1 MNKKFFSILVIIIT
15 LSLIGVSCSKT
26 PTEPTTDQSTTT
38 EPTTPDEPTT
48 PEEPTDPNKLDL
60 YVSGAGEKNNPIDIQ
75 IRVYGDYKL
84 MHSHTSINSIGLAG
98 KHKDLDGLIFKVTK
112 IEDDTTVAGHKPS
125 PEAISKIEDH
135 TKIEVDE
142 NKNIIFH
149 EGLLVDGIFY
159 YFEPVF
165 SYGVNMLGS
174 KLTIEVSKE
183 GYNPTVLTVYVLSDI
198 RYF

>member
-15 LSLIGVSCSKT
+15 LSLISISCSKT

-38 EPTTPDEPTT
+38 PDEPTI

-60 YVSGAGEKNNPIDIQ
+60 YVSGAGEKNDPIDIQ

-112 IEDDTTVAGHKPS
+112 IEDD
-125 PEAISKIEDH
+125 
-135 TKIEVDE
+135 E

-165 SYGVNMLGS
+165 YYGVNMLGS